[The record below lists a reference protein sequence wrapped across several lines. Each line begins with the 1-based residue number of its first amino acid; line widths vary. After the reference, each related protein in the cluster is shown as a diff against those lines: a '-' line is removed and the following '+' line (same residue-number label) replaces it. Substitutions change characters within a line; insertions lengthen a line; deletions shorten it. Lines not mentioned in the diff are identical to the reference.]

1 MTCMD
6 FDHHHFCLSLN
17 FLKFFFISA
26 LTFFFLQLF
35 LLLFGFSF
43 LLFLP
48 VSRQLPP
55 RKIAPRL
62 GLRFGLSLELGLGE
76 GAIFLWGNCP
86 RTVLTVGKQGD
97 FLHDNEMLDFIHL
110 VYVESCTFLYILNE
124 SN

>member
-1 MTCMD
+1 MGLYYTLMTCMD

-17 FLKFFFISA
+17 FLKFFFYLS
-26 LTFFFLQLF
+26 FNFFLSSIIF
-35 LLLFGFSF
+35 
-43 LLFLP
+43 
-48 VSRQLPP
+48 
-55 RKIAPRL
+55 IAFWL
-62 GLRFGLSLELGLGE
+62 GFGLSLELGLGE